1 MKKETKG
8 FLSKPARIALQIIF
22 ILSALSFVLIILTNT
37 P

>member
-8 FLSKPARIALQIIF
+8 FLNRPTRIALQIIF
-22 ILSALSFVLIILTNT
+22 VLSALSFVLIILKNT